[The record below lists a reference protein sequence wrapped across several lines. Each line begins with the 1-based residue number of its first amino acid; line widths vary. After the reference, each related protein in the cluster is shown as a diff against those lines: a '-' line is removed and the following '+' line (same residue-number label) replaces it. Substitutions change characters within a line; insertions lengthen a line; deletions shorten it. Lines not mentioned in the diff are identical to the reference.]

1 MKYLTLNDIKAH
13 CRIDID
19 AEDSLL
25 ELYGEAAEDTV
36 LNYIGKTYD
45 ELIEEYTTLPKPIV
59 QATLML
65 VDTSYQYRSPISAQ
79 SMSIVPY
86 TFDLLV
92 KPYIKL

>member
-1 MKYLTLNDIKAH
+1 MRYITLNDIKAH
-13 CRIDID
+13 CRIDLE

-25 ELYGEAAEDTV
+25 TIYGEAAEDTV
-36 LNYIGKTYD
+36 LNYIGMTY
-45 ELIEEYTTLPKPIV
+45 EEIIAKYTTVPKPLV

-79 SMSIVPY
+79 SISLVPY

-92 KPYIKL
+92 KPYIQL

>member
-45 ELIEEYTTLPKPIV
+45 ELIEEYTPLPKPIV

-92 KPYIKL
+92 KPYVKL